1 MNLETNR
8 KEKWRKKSK
17 LNGWEKK
24 EVMNLETN
32 RKEKWRKKS
41 KLNGWEKKE
50 NELRDK

>member
-1 MNLETNR
+1 MKKEKEIKWMGEKEVMNLKTNR

-32 RKEKWRKKS
+32 RK
-41 KLNGWEKKE
+41 
-50 NELRDK
+50 

>member
-1 MNLETNR
+1 MNIETNR

-32 RKEKWRKKS
+32 RNEGVKMEKRKS
-41 KLNGWEKKE
+41 KT
-50 NELRDK
+50 